1 MASISTDSRG
11 NRRILFMGV
20 DGRKKAIHLGNTPKK
35 SVESLKVLVEELL
48 VARKTGRPSEPH
60 TIRKVQSLHPA
71 VRERLENLEL
81 LDGLGGGSRRLGE
94 FITEYVKSRTSVK
107 PATKEIWRQGE
118 NSLIAYFGK
127 DMPLNKLTPGDADE
141 YLEHLRGTTLAP
153 MTIKKRLQFAKKIFR
168 AAARKKLIF
177 LDPFYDVSY
186 TATKPDKGFFVTAK
200 MTAKLLDACPDHNWR
215 MIVLLCRYG
224 GLRCPSEVLS
234 LRWQDILWD
243 QNKIVV
249 PSPKTEHHPGKD
261 TRVIPLFP
269 ELRGQLRECFESA
282 PAGAV
287 YVIDSG
293 YRKRAMGKDGW
304 RNCNMRTQFER
315 IVKHAGLQKWPRLF
329 HNLRSSR
336 QTELAETFPSHVVCA
351 WLGNSEKIAREH
363 YYQITDEHFATAS
376 GTRMAAGEPP
386 AEPGGRPL
394 DTPLARS
401 IAVPDD
407 DDAKSDAVTTQNP
420 TQQAAARLG
429 TLPHDESHLVTAEA
443 VMRLHAA
450 LCGHLQNAQADGVG
464 FEPTS
469 RFRDCRFSR
478 PVHSTA
484 LPPVRRGRRWFRP
497 DEFYPPPGLPP
508 RR

>member
-48 VARKTGRPSEPH
+48 VARRTGRPSEPH
-60 TIRKVQSLHPA
+60 TLRKVQSLHPT
-71 VRERLENLEL
+71 VRERLETLEL
-81 LDGLGGGSRRLGE
+81 LDGLGGGSKRLGE
-94 FITEYVKSRTSVK
+94 FISEYVKGRTCVK

-127 DMPLNKLTPGDADE
+127 DMSLNKVTPGDADE

-177 LDPFYDVSY
+177 IDPFYDVSF
-186 TATKPDKGFFVTAK
+186 TATKPDKSFFVTAA
-200 MTAKLLDACPDHNWR
+200 MAAKLIDACPDHNWR

-261 TRVIPLFP
+261 TRIIPLFP
-269 ELRGQLRECFESA
+269 ELRRQLEECFEFA
-282 PAGAV
+282 AEGAV
-287 YVIDSG
+287 YVVDSH
-293 YRKRAMGKDGW
+293 YRQSAMGKDGW
-304 RNCNMRTQFER
+304 RNCNLRTQFQR
-315 IVKHAGLQKWPRLF
+315 IVKNAGLTPWPRLF

-336 QTELAETFPSHVVCA
+336 QTELAETFPSHVVCG

-363 YYQITDEHFATAS
+363 YYQITDEHFAS
-376 GTRMAAGEPP
+376 AAGLKDSNAEAATEPASDHHP
-386 AEPGGRPL
+386 AGSVSMSSG
-394 DTPLARS
+394 
-401 IAVPDD
+401 
-407 DDAKSDAVTTQNP
+407 DANSDALPTQNP
-420 TQQAAARLG
+420 TQQAAAGVG
-429 TLPHDESHLVTAEA
+429 TFPHDSSYLVTAQA
-443 VMRLHAA
+443 VMQWHAA
-450 LCGHLQNAQADGVG
+450 LCGNVQNPKTDGVG

-469 RFRDCRFSR
+469 RFHDCRFSR
-478 PVHSTA
+478 PVHSTT
-484 LPPVRRGRRWFRP
+484 LPPVQVTAAGKAAHERCR
-497 DEFYPPPGLPP
+497 
-508 RR
+508 